1 MEKKRFNPDTY
12 THTPAP
18 QKIDGVNQGIRL
30 LQRRVYQYKP
40 ANGGGNTGSG
50 GASGTSNYPTQSRYE
65 TGSYGFRPLEDFF
78 TWNFTPS
85 SDNTAIRLYFRWHGG
100 FGYRGINV
108 YLKGGNQ
115 GHTNDV
121 PSYGWTSGDQNG
133 EWWYNSWGKDV
144 EAEIRFEVHGA
155 SHNNTGI
162 DEGIMWTD
170 APMLLIEEWEN
181 GNPNGQQVE
190 FWTGP
195 RDIGESASGGHNPT
209 RPHPRTNNVGKSYAY
224 DPDRWDG
231 GEYSNYT
238 YGQDELIIKNKN
250 EKES

>member
-1 MEKKRFNPDTY
+1 MTKFNPEKY
-12 THTPAP
+12 EHKPAP

-40 ANGGGNTGSG
+40 AGPGGQDTGGGIGGGS
-50 GASGTSNYPTQSRYE
+50 YPTKGRIALNA
-65 TGSYGFRPLEDFF
+65 YGLRQLEDFF

-85 SDNTAIRLYFRWHGG
+85 SNNTAIRLYFRWHGS
-100 FGYRGINV
+100 FGYRGLNV
-108 YLKGGNQ
+108 YVSGGTQ
-115 GHTNDV
+115 KVNDQ
-121 PSYGWTSGDQNG
+121 PNYGWTSGDMSG
-133 EWWYNSWGKDV
+133 EWWYNSWGKDK
-144 EAEIRFEVHGA
+144 EAEIRLDVHNAG
-155 SHNNTGI
+155 HNNPST

-195 RDIGESASGGHNPT
+195 KDIGGSNSGGRNPHPT
-209 RPHPRTNNVGKSYAY
+209 HPRTNNLGKGYAY

-231 GEYSNYT
+231 GEYSSYD
-238 YGQDELIIKNKN
+238 YSQDEIIIRRKNN
-250 EKES
+250 IED